1 MDSRSNAT
9 ALCRAG
15 MGVVAGAGTVLA
27 FHLAIVRKR
36 PRRKLHWSR
45 PPLPFAAI
53 IAALGAICGMA
64 PAAADDRAVAEVLE
78 RAYAGVG
85 GRTALAGVETL
96 AITSVR
102 ERYILGLGPEPGRG
116 LFKATRSEVQE
127 WHDLSAGRL
136 RLDYRHENLYGF
148 KRDATE
154 LIVGAAGYTLGRDNF
169 YYDTGAGAAMN
180 PSRWAI
186 TIKTERLLNPHIL
199 LQETLRDPSKAS
211 APGNLPAPLAPQLD
225 DDQIYPVTLHFGL
238 VSGQRKLL
246 VNQDWLDRWRTGRF
260 RELVASE
267 IIVDAGWLTAWRNDR
282 RIEQAAHSRLV
293 VQDEV
298 YPIRLHVHNQSGR
311 ISKLSTMEHD
321 ILLGDVP
328 LEVTYHDWRPVQGL
342 ALPMRIKLSI
352 AGAPI
357 LDVSRTEVSVNAPIP
372 ESRFTP
378 PPNARYVHDAELARR
393 GARISQWI
401 TGIAHGGSPGKP
413 VGPLQVRPREIAPGV
428 YVVFSTPD
436 ESARTLV
443 VEQERGFV
451 VSDPGFLDN
460 KGEALLAWMAEKS
473 PGKPVSHVVPTHH
486 HLDHAGGIR
495 PFVAAGA
502 KLVCHAAAQAHYARH
517 LSPRK
522 ATIMPDALDRNPVPA
537 QITGIAADE
546 FLRLEDAVRPVTLYP
561 VENRHVTDML
571 MLHLDNEK
579 LIYNGDLYSVTEEPD
594 EPPGNGLDLLNG
606 IAHWGLRPK
615 TIVGSHGPAPAVPFE
630 AFKAH
635 VTGLAGRPQVDMDA
649 AAQQIAPPAAAGE
662 VPPSATRL
670 LKPGEK
676 IADYEQLRF
685 RQPYL
690 LQRLT
695 ERTYWLAVETYNAI
709 VYVGDEGVLL
719 IDPLSDGRG
728 EIALQAIAT
737 ITDLPVTAMLYSH
750 SHLDHIGDGRK
761 IAAAAKAKGV
771 KLRVI
776 ATSETLEE
784 IKRFNKPVPLPNEV
798 LPPKFGEF
806 AFEDLRVTVD
816 SSRGIRHSPDSS
828 IIHLPSEK
836 VVHGVDFFVPGYIPF
851 QDFDFALDLKA
862 YEDSLD
868 YLLELDWEFFN
879 DGHGNIGGRADAHYV
894 RTYVDDV
901 KAATYRALAGVR
913 DFTEYMQPE
922 SSKNR
927 FEQVLAFIEGP
938 LYERVKADMEGKYGH
953 HDLFERILKNH
964 VFYIAVDLNM
974 HGMRP

>member
-1 MDSRSNAT
+1 MEHRLLDSRTKLPVHRT
-9 ALCRAG
+9 AG
-15 MGVVAGAGTVLA
+15 KGAA
-27 FHLAIVRKR
+27 FLFR
-36 PRRKLHWSR
+36 
-45 PPLPFAAI
+45 PFAKR
-53 IAALGAICGMA
+53 LGAISGLGRWLAFCA
-64 PAAADDRAVAEVLE
+64 CSALPWASASAADAADRPAAEVLE
-78 RAYAGVG
+78 RAYGGVG
-85 GRTALAGVETL
+85 GRTALAGLKTL
-96 AITSVR
+96 TVASVR
-102 ERYILGLGPEPGRG
+102 ERYILGMGPEPGRG
-116 LFKATRSEVQE
+116 LFKATRSEARE

-148 KRDATE
+148 TRDATE
-154 LIVGAAGYTLGRDNF
+154 LIVGDAGYTLGRDNF
-169 YYDTGAGAAMN
+169 YYDTGAGVAMN
-180 PSRWAI
+180 PSRWAT
-186 TIKTERLLNPHIL
+186 TIKTERLLNPYIL
-199 LQETLRDPSKAS
+199 LQETLADPTKAS
-211 APGNLPAPLAPQLD
+211 APSNPVPPPLPQLG

-238 VSGQRKLL
+238 VTGQRKLL
-246 VNQDWLDRWRTGRF
+246 VNQNWLDRWRTGRF
-260 RELVASE
+260 KELVASE
-267 IIVDAGWLTAWRNDR
+267 LVVDADWLTAWRSDR
-282 RIEQAAHSRLV
+282 RIEEAAHSRLII
-293 VQDEV
+293 QDEV
-298 YPIRLHVHNQSGR
+298 SPITLHVHNESGR
-311 ISKLSTMEHD
+311 IGKLTALEHD

-352 AGAPI
+352 AGAPT
-357 LDVSRTEVSVNAPIP
+357 LEVSRTEASINSPIP
-372 ESRFTP
+372 ESRFAP
-378 PPNARYVHDAELARR
+378 PPNAPYAHDAELARR
-393 GARISQWI
+393 GARISQWL

-413 VGPLQVRPREIAPGV
+413 VGPLQVQPREIAPGT
-428 YVVFSTPD
+428 YIVFSTPD
-436 ESARTLV
+436 ESARTLI
-443 VEQERGFV
+443 VEQEQGFI

-473 PGKPVSHVVPTHH
+473 PGKPVSHVVATHH
-486 HLDHAGGIR
+486 HVDHVGGIR
-495 PFVAAGA
+495 PFIAAGA
-502 KLVCHAAAQAHYARH
+502 KLLCHAAAQAHYARH

-522 ATIMPDALDRNPVPA
+522 ATILPDALDRNPLPA

-571 MLHLDNEK
+571 ILHLDNEK

-594 EPPGNGLDLLNG
+594 EPPGNGLDLLKG
-606 IAHWGLRPK
+606 IERWGLQPK
-615 TIVGSHGPAPAVPFE
+615 TIVGSHGPAPDVPFE

-635 VTGLAGRPQVDMDA
+635 VTGLSGRPQVDVDVDLDA
-649 AAQQIAPPAAAGE
+649 AVQQTAPSPAARE
-662 VPPSATRL
+662 VPPSATRI
-670 LKPGEK
+670 LKPGER
-676 IADYEQLRF
+676 IANYEQLRF
-685 RQPYL
+685 QRPYL
-690 LQRLT
+690 IQRLT

-728 EIALQAIAT
+728 EIALQAIAR

-761 IAAAAKAKGV
+761 IAEAAQARGL

-776 ATSETLEE
+776 ATSETLDE
-784 IKRFNKPVPLPNEV
+784 IKRFNKPVPMPNEV
-798 LPPKFGEF
+798 LPPKYGEF
-806 AFEDLRVTVD
+806 SFEDLRVTVD
-816 SSRGIRHSPDSS
+816 SSNGIRHSPDSS
-828 IIHLPSEK
+828 IIHLATEK

-868 YLLELDWEFFN
+868 YLLELDWDFFN
-879 DGHGNIGGRADAHYV
+879 DGHGNIGSRADAQYV

-901 KAATYRALAGVR
+901 KAATYRALSGVQ
-913 DFTEYMQPE
+913 DFTEYMQPD

-964 VFYIAVDLNM
+964 VFYIAVNLNM